1 MKKKILVP
9 VVATLMLLS
18 CMVGGTLAYLV
29 DTTEAVENT
38 FTVGNV
44 NIALTESEELD
55 LKMVPGKTLK
65 KDPTVTVKAD
75 SEDCWLFVKVGEST
89 NLDDFISYGVDDGWN
104 ALDGVDGVYYRE
116 VEASTED
123 KEFNVLTDDT
133 VRVLGTVTKEKL
145 DDLTKETLPKLTFT
159 AYAVQ
164 KEGFDTAASAWE
176 EAVKTK

>member
-44 NIALTESEELD
+44 DIALDESKELD
-55 LKMVPGKTLK
+55 LKMVPGIELT
-65 KDPTVTVKAD
+65 KDPTVTVEAD
-75 SEDCWLFVKVGEST
+75 SEACWLFVKVEESD
-89 NLDDFISYGVDDGWN
+89 NLDKFISYTVDSAWA
-104 ALDGVDGVYYRE
+104 ALDGVDGVYYRD
-116 VEASTED
+116 VEASDADQKFT
-123 KEFNVLTDDT
+123 VLKDNT
-133 VRVLGTVTKEKL
+133 VTVLGTVTKENL
-145 DDLTKETLPKLTFT
+145 DELTDETLPTLTFT

-164 KEGFDTAASAWE
+164 KDGFDTAEDAWA
-176 EAVKTK
+176 EAIK

>member
-44 NIALTESEELD
+44 DITLDESKELD
-55 LKMVPGKTLK
+55 LKMVPGIELT
-65 KDPTVTVKAD
+65 KDPTVTVEAD
-75 SEDCWLFVKVGEST
+75 SEACWLFVKVEESD
-89 NLDDFISYGVDDGWN
+89 NLDKFISYTVDSAWA
-104 ALDGVDGVYYRE
+104 ALDGVDGVYYRD
-116 VEASTED
+116 VEASDADQKFT
-123 KEFNVLTDDT
+123 VLKDNT
-133 VRVLGTVTKEKL
+133 VTVLGTVTKENL
-145 DDLTKETLPKLTFT
+145 DELTDETLPTLTFT

-164 KEGFDTAASAWE
+164 KDGFDTAEDAWA
-176 EAVKTK
+176 EAIK

>member
-44 NIALTESEELD
+44 DIALDESKELD
-55 LKMVPGKTLK
+55 LKMVPGIELT
-65 KDPTVTVKAD
+65 KDPTVTVEAD
-75 SEDCWLFVKVGEST
+75 SEACWLFVKVEESD
-89 NLDDFISYGVDDGWN
+89 NLDKFISYTVDSAWA

-116 VEASTED
+116 VEASDADQKFT
-123 KEFNVLTDDT
+123 VLKDNT
-133 VRVLGTVTKEKL
+133 VTVLGTVTKENL
-145 DDLTKETLPKLTFT
+145 DELTDETLPTLTFT

-164 KEGFDTAASAWE
+164 KDGFDTAEDAWA
-176 EAVKTK
+176 EAIK